1 MTDGTVH
8 IVGAGLAGLSAAVTL
23 VTQGRKVVI
32 HELARHAGGRCRSY
46 FEPAL
51 GLTIDNGNHLLL
63 SGNGSALAYLKKIGG
78 RHLLDDPSHAA
89 FNFYDLKSGE
99 RWVLRPNDSAVPWW
113 VFSKGRRVPGTHAL
127 DYVRLGSILGASDR
141 ETVTDKIDPKSTLYH
156 RLMQPVLLAAL
167 NCDPAEGSAKLA
179 AAVIRETLA
188 RGGKACCPLFA
199 ANGLGPALVDP
210 ALSFL
215 AKNGGD
221 VRLDHP
227 LRAIEFADGR
237 ARALQ
242 FAEEKIELANADS
255 IILAVPAWVARTL
268 VPELTAPTEYRSISN
283 IHFKIAP
290 PANLPKIIGVIN
302 ATTEWL
308 FAFDNRLSVTVSA
321 ADRFNEADREPL
333 ARQIWAEVAKIAR
346 LDAELPPWQI
356 VKERRATFAATPAQN
371 ALRPKAETRWKN
383 LLLAGD
389 WTATGLPAT
398 IEGAI
403 RSGGTAAKL
412 AMSV

>member
-1 MTDGTVH
+1 MTDGVVH
-8 IVGAGLAGLSAAVTL
+8 IVGAGLAGLSAAVAL
-23 VTQGRKVVI
+23 VTQGRKVVV

-46 FEPAL
+46 FEPVL
-51 GLTIDNGNHLLL
+51 RLTIDNGNHLLL

-78 RHLLDDPSHAA
+78 RHLLDNPPHSE
-89 FNFYDLKSGE
+89 FNFCDLKSGE
-99 RWVLRPNDSAVPWW
+99 RWVLRPNDGRVPWW
-113 VFSKGRRVPGTHAL
+113 IFSKDRRVPDTRAF
-127 DYVRLGSILGASDR
+127 DYVRLGNILGASDR
-141 ETVTDKIDPKSTLYH
+141 ETVTDKIDSKSTLYH

-179 AAVIRETLA
+179 AAVIRETLG
-188 RGGKACCPLFA
+188 RGGNACRPLFA

-221 VRLDHP
+221 MRLDHP

-237 ARALQ
+237 ASALQ
-242 FAEEKIELANADS
+242 FAEERIELGNTDS

-268 VPELTAPTEYRSISN
+268 IPDLTAPTEYRSISN
-283 IHFKIAP
+283 VHFKIAP
-290 PANLPKIIGVIN
+290 PANLPKIIGAIN

-321 ADRFNEADREPL
+321 ADRFNETDREPL
-333 ARQIWAEVAKIAR
+333 ARQIWTEVAKIAR
-346 LDAELPPWQI
+346 LEAELPAWQI

-412 AMSV
+412 AMSA